1 MKRSFKVILLC
12 VLAAL
17 FTFTACTTAPTES
30 QNGSEALSDA
40 QSAGY
45 ETSDT
50 VSTEE
55 STDMIDRT
63 WPYVTGTFIQPWAFS
78 GYTEKKWENHLETLL
93 EAGIDTVIVQWSC
106 TTPYG
111 KFSDAYF
118 NAAPSDDQ
126 KAPGGYTEYAVM
138 IPRLLKVSEE
148 MGVKV
153 FLGLNIADEW
163 WTEAASQPDW
173 YRNQAEVGKQVAH
186 SLYDLYKE
194 KYPNAFAG
202 WYFAWEYYNGLG
214 YVDQAAEFLNLYLD
228 ELTLIDP
235 ELPLML
241 SPFVRNS
248 VDVQATEAEW
258 KAIFAKTRFRE
269 GDIFCC
275 QDAVGAGHI
284 TIDQMD
290 GYFAALKRVCDT
302 VDGLVFWANNENFDQ
317 STWTPAPLERFVR
330 QMNIASK
337 YVSGYVTFAYSH
349 YYAPDIIGTDDY
361 HNEYVKY
368 YNTGSLD

>member
-163 WTEAASQPDW
+163 WTEAASS
-173 YRNQAEVGKQVAH
+173 A
-186 SLYDLYKE
+186 
-194 KYPNAFAG
+194 
-202 WYFAWEYYNGLG
+202 
-214 YVDQAAEFLNLYLD
+214 
-228 ELTLIDP
+228 
-235 ELPLML
+235 
-241 SPFVRNS
+241 
-248 VDVQATEAEW
+248 
-258 KAIFAKTRFRE
+258 
-269 GDIFCC
+269 
-275 QDAVGAGHI
+275 
-284 TIDQMD
+284 
-290 GYFAALKRVCDT
+290 
-302 VDGLVFWANNENFDQ
+302 GLVPQ
-317 STWTPAPLERFVR
+317 P
-330 QMNIASK
+330 
-337 YVSGYVTFAYSH
+337 G
-349 YYAPDIIGTDDY
+349 
-361 HNEYVKY
+361 
-368 YNTGSLD
+368 